1 MKNYVAL
8 AFAAGMLD
16 EQIRQHGSANPNF
29 TEMSTNEVKARLAAA
44 AADGT
49 LASAC
54 NPDHQG
60 TLDALKRKFGIEVP
74 IPEIAPQIQLHSG
87 DRLLV
92 LGARFLRR
100 LKEGERYTDEEVRK
114 AEFRFQLVTMP

>member
-16 EQIRQHGSANPNF
+16 EQISKQGSANPCF
-29 TEMSTNEVKARLAAA
+29 TELSPSEVKARLAAA
-44 AADGT
+44 SEDGT

-54 NPDHQG
+54 NPDHAG

-74 IPEIAPQIQLHSG
+74 IPEIAPQIQLHQH

-92 LGARFLRR
+92 LGARFKRR
-100 LKEGERYTDEEVRK
+100 LKEGERYTDEEIK
-114 AEFRFQLVTMP
+114 NAEFRFQLVVMP